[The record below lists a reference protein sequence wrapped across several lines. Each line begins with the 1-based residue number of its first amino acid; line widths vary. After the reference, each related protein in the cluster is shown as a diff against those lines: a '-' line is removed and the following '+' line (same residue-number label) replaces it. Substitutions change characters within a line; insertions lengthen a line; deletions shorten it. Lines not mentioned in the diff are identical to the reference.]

1 MQPEIHLKLLKLL
14 EKNPQLTQR
23 ELAHQLGISLGKTNY
38 YLKALKEKGWLKWG
52 NFSKKPNKSQYMHL
66 LTPKGISEKL
76 ILTIHFLKHKEKEYE
91 LLKEEIAHL
100 HEELTTSPLAANPLA
115 SEFLHK
121 HEPNSVV
128 R

>member
-1 MQPEIHLKLLKLL
+1 
-14 EKNPQLTQR
+14 
-23 ELAHQLGISLGKTNY
+23 
-38 YLKALKEKGWLKWG
+38 
-52 NFSKKPNKSQYMHL
+52 MHL

-76 ILTIHFLKHKEKEYE
+76 IHTIHFLKHKEKEYE

-100 HEELTTSPLAANPLA
+100 HEELTTSPLAANPIG

-121 HEPNSVV
+121 HEPNSLV

>member
-38 YLKALKEKGWLKWG
+38 CLKALKDKGWLKWG
-52 NFSKKPNKSQYMHL
+52 NFSKNPNKSQYMHQ

-76 ILTIHFLKHKEKEYE
+76 ILTLHFLKCKEKEYE

-100 HEELTTSPLAANPLA
+100 HEELATSPLAANPLA